1 MMLLSLSIAEAR
13 WAQKDISI
21 LEQESSLLTVSGR
34 YIQTWPWLETA
45 VVIHAQAELLTHY
58 YECAYM

>member
-58 YECAYM
+58 YKCAYM